1 VTPDPNDALLEQLTQ
16 AGLYPQQ
23 LAQLQRQYQLAQGFM
38 QPQEAQGRQVGGTY
52 VAASPWEHL
61 ANAIRPVVGALM
73 QRSAQNREQELTGQL
88 SSGRQAFARA
98 LQDKM
103 GKPGEFMPGGAG
115 DQQGLQQLSML
126 GELSGDPAMQH
137 AAGMYMQQQNQARQL
152 AVLENSVRHQQEME
166 NQGRGRLGISQ
177 ERVDQ
182 MNQQLAMRGIR
193 YDPNLNKFIDIR
205 QMAGV
210 KPPPPR
216 SALPL
221 STGAAPAAPPG
232 QPPSGDGGGPP
243 PVAPGATG
251 DAPIGKWQDKALK
264 ELGADFNPSSGR
276 SGEFGKNQAR
286 LNAAQRLL
294 TLAVDPKTG
303 GPADLTPQQMSEIS
317 GSLATLIGGGSSGE
331 GTRRELTPYT
341 KGRSIAEIQQWLTDA
356 PHGADQQAFVKQMI
370 DTAKREQGV
379 AQQSIDQV
387 RGQLV
392 SKHQRILRS
401 NPEEARKVL
410 QGFGW
415 DLGPDGS
422 PIMQQAKPPA
432 AVGGDAA
439 ALRKKYGL

>member
-1 VTPDPNDALLEQLTQ
+1 MPDPTDDLVQQLTQ

-23 LAQLQRQYQLAQGFM
+23 IAQLQRQYQLAQGFM

-61 ANAIRPVVGALM
+61 ANAIRPVVGAYM

-103 GKPGEFMPGGAG
+103 GKPGELMPGGAG

-137 AAGMYMQQQNQARQL
+137 AAGMYMQQQNQARQMAL
-152 AVLENSVRHQQEME
+152 LENTMRHQQALEAL
-166 NQGRGRLGISQ
+166 GAGRLDVSQ
-177 ERVDQ
+177 QNSQNARQRTAQSAV
-182 MNQQLAMRGIR
+182 R
-193 YDPNLNKFIDIR
+193 YNPNDSQFQNITPL
-205 QMAGV
+205 V
-210 KPPPPR
+210 KPPSVLPR
-216 SALPL
+216 S
-221 STGAAPAAPPG
+221 TGAAAPAAPPST
-232 QPPSGDGGGPP
+232 PPSGDGNGPP
-243 PVAPGATG
+243 QGPAS
-251 DAPIGKWQDKALK
+251 APIGKWQDKALK

-303 GPADLTPQQMSEIS
+303 GPADLTPQQMSEVS

-341 KGRSIAEIQQWLTDA
+341 KGRSIAEIEQWLTDA

-410 QGFGW
+410 NGFGW
-415 DLGPDGS
+415 DLGPDGT
-422 PIMQQAKPPA
+422 PVMQQAKPPA